1 MSLSPTAQRWAQ
13 LVVALDQS
21 KLTARAFAAQHN
33 VSASTLSWW
42 RGRFRGTLKSRGFVA
57 VDLPA
62 VMSPLASVAAPE
74 SPRRPLL
81 LEFTDRPVVL
91 VIPADTDLGWL
102 RAIVDAL
109 S

>member
-1 MSLSPTAQRWAQ
+1 MSLSPTAQRWAK

-62 VMSPLASVAAPE
+62 VMSSVAPVVPPTP
-74 SPRRPLL
+74 PRRPLL
-81 LEFTDRPVVL
+81 LEFTGRPIVL
-91 VIPADTDLGWL
+91 AIPADTDLAWL
-102 RAIVDAL
+102 RAVVDTL